1 MVRESM
7 WTVRADGRDFRMKLW
22 FVEGLVSGVFFRHTD
37 EQEWSDY
44 PRLGVEYAADQKI
57 PLGW

>member
-1 MVRESM
+1 M